1 MSTNWKNKLLPFLE
15 KYKAPLLVLLL
26 GITLMLI
33 PTGSG
38 RGEAVLPEES
48 ERLALLLSE
57 TKGVGESLV
66 LVSENGV
73 VVVCDGAENAA
84 VRLDII
90 RAVGSYTGF
99 GSDRIT
105 ILKLAH

>member
-1 MSTNWKNKLLPFLE
+1 MNTEWKNKLLPFLE

-26 GITLMLI
+26 GIALMLI

-38 RGEAVLPEES
+38 RGET
-48 ERLALLLSE
+48 ALL
-57 TKGVGESLV
+57 
-66 LVSENGV
+66 SENGV